1 MRNANNWPKVLLASR
16 SPRRR
21 EFLTR
26 AGVPHTA
33 EHPGFDDSLLR
44 PGAVSPREWV
54 AALAYLKAWAGAQ
67 LPPARD
73 ANVVLGADTTCVK
86 DGRMLGTPEDES
98 EAAAMLG
105 ALSDSEHD
113 VITGV
118 AIIDTASG
126 ERSIFADTARVRV
139 GRLTGAMIDDYVRT
153 GGWKGKA
160 GGYNLSERI
169 DAGWPITFHGD
180 ETTIMGLPMRV
191 LLPKLSR
198 FAPNT
203 EVTA

>member
-1 MRNANNWPKVLLASR
+1 MRNTTNWPTVLLASR

-33 EHPGFDDSLLR
+33 EHPGFDDSVLR
-44 PGAVSPREWV
+44 PGRVSAREWV

-73 ANVVLGADTTCVK
+73 ASVILGADTTCVK
-86 DGRMLGTPEDES
+86 NGHMLGTPADET

-105 ALSDSEHD
+105 ELSNSEHD

-118 AIIDTASG
+118 ALIDPRDGS
-126 ERSIFADTARVRV
+126 RSIFTDAARVSV
-139 GRLTGAMIDDYVRT
+139 GTLSREMIDDYVRS
-153 GGWKGKA
+153 GGWQGKA

-169 DAGWPITFHGD
+169 AAGWPITYDGD
-180 ETTIMGLPMRV
+180 ETTIMGLPMKA
-191 LLPKLSR
+191 LLPELARRAGVS
-198 FAPNT
+198 A
-203 EVTA
+203 